1 MDLKK
6 RPSLRGLMANRGKGV
21 TPLEAPKAETSANLP
36 PPPPL
41 PPINQGM
48 RVNPDPKKKRPPQV
62 LEEGEMPPQKGTKQQ
77 KTKDPH
83 DKRSKFVE
91 SRDNVKVRRSQHTW
105 APVIEMDGGLI
116 PYNSTIKESSRGHS
130 MYLAQALE

>member
-41 PPINQGM
+41 PPINQGLH
-48 RVNPDPKKKRPPQV
+48 VNPDLKKKKPPQE
-62 LEEGEMPPQKGTKQQ
+62 LEEGEMPPQRGSKQ
-77 KTKDPH
+77 
-83 DKRSKFVE
+83 
-91 SRDNVKVRRSQHTW
+91 
-105 APVIEMDGGLI
+105 
-116 PYNSTIKESSRGHS
+116 
-130 MYLAQALE
+130 